1 MTLLIPFLLR
11 WNIILEQIGSENVN
25 ALMQVEV
32 DEEIDTPLFGNEDTM
47 NVLQH
52 VLQDMTEYVHMLSA
66 SVLPSSSGIGMSEFL
81 RRSIINQTNDD
92 SHSKLFTPVQEE
104 STVKSYC
111 RVAARLIC
119 LLIRY
124 KQEDVAD
131 ANLPNFVEYPSEQ
144 WTSFS
149 LVYQQYYNCSK
160 GCPALRMSKNKG
172 YYM

>member
-1 MTLLIPFLLR
+1 
-11 WNIILEQIGSENVN
+11 
-25 ALMQVEV
+25 MQVEA
-32 DEEIDTPLFGNEDTM
+32 DEEIENPLFGNDETSI
-47 NVLQH
+47 VLEN
-52 VLQDMTEYVHMLSA
+52 VLQDMTGYVQNISA
-66 SVLPSSSGIGMSEFL
+66 EVLPSSYSIGMSEFL

-104 STVKSYC
+104 STVKAYC

-124 KQEDVAD
+124 KQDDVFEAVI
-131 ANLPNFVEYPSEQ
+131 PNFILYPRDQ

-160 GCPALRMSKNKG
+160 SCPEDRSDCQSLLMDLLSECQKIRDITVEVST
-172 YYM
+172 